1 MGGRKV
7 FFKKDKDAKKREK
20 ESKAY
25 ENAIPQSITD
35 SIPYVAVYENGII
48 EVKPGVFSQSYI
60 IPPVNFKT
68 ANDNEQWRLA
78 ELYSEFMNSFDSGVT
93 VEITI
98 YNRTIDMDAFREK
111 VFVKIKDDNLNEY
124 REEYNE
130 MLADKM
136 LGAKNNLENS
146 RLFF

>member
-1 MGGRKV
+1 M

-35 SIPYVAVYENGII
+35 SIPYVAVYESGII

-98 YNRTIDMDAFREK
+98 YNRTIDIGKNTTKCLPTRCLAQ
-111 VFVKIKDDNLNEY
+111 KIISKLKKY
-124 REEYNE
+124 
-130 MLADKM
+130 
-136 LGAKNNLENS
+136 S
-146 RLFF
+146 Q